1 MAAQHQTSWLQS
13 FDNMAS
19 ESLVFSRHEISLTR
33 KCGVFLNGE
42 NETIYQSPKQE
53 KKEKEHGVHI
63 VGEERRSEQVDY
75 K

>member
-19 ESLVFSRHEISLTR
+19 ESLVFSRHEISRTR
-33 KCGVFLNGE
+33 RCGVFLDGE
-42 NETIYQSPKQE
+42 NETIYRSLKQD
-53 KKEKEHGVHI
+53 KKEKQYGVHI